1 MQRGESGEPR
11 ANAHSQSDRESSHCC
26 STTLAQRSAHTIISV
41 APTQP
46 RACTHRR
53 LLCCLAPPVCIAQPD
68 PLDSMLLQLT
78 RQNVQGEEEGKAQ
91 TGGLEPAPSAAAASS
106 SSPAAAALQMPPL
119 SPSILSSL
127 PGASA
132 LLHPYP
138 LDPSAASMLPHNPL
152 ASLVGANL
160 QEWMDEGEDDEDD
173 ESDDEEFEHE
183 DEATAAAPASAADIA
198 AAAAKASEATPM
210 TDTQEGKEEQ
220 EARAAAAA
228 DPRRAARP
236 IEPIAP
242 SAAAAA
248 SSSAA
253 AAAAASPAAPS
264 RRRAKRKTH
273 DNLMADDSA
282 EMREIMGAGYGGG
295 AGASGSGSGGG
306 VKATAR
312 GKAMLLRRG
321 TRRGKLSQLT
331 PDLERRM
338 GEANSAYISNDFAK
352 AVDILLH
359 IIQSAPHALGP
370 YHTLGLIYEERGEIQ
385 KAIEAYMLAAHM
397 SRRDYAL
404 WKRVGK
410 MAYDAGQ
417 LEHATYCWTK
427 VLLSE
432 TDNHELRMDRSLAYF
447 ELKDYRRA
455 LDGFQYLLKRTPNDP
470 ALLRQ
475 AASCCSHMQRPQSG
489 VVMLV
494 SYLDWFKTT
503 VERNE
508 KRDQSES
515 AEEVDARRAKRHR
528 LESGAPAPGDIDV
541 AEDLQPQVTGGL
553 PPSLLVASD
562 LDVNLV
568 NILCELYLSLHKF
581 QEVVDTL
588 EDLMP
593 SLLAS
598 VRRDMGAPEGAVVE
612 LPFDL
617 HSKLGIAYLYLSEFA
632 LADEIFA
639 PLLSKDPA
647 QNQYEVE
654 SWADLYYDVAEAY
667 VNNRRYP
674 QAERLCEQ
682 LVTVREWNNSL
693 TWHLQAKCAHYQA
706 VTQLQTGPA
715 QSTDSSNADL
725 LRHAQSLYERVHA
738 EENGE
743 NVDVRLALSE
753 LYHIFGQAAEAK
765 EILRGIDIEAHQV
778 ATTLGMQPS
787 GRAGAKGDTAFSKLK
802 AAAQPTAT
810 FFKHQEELRIF
821 SHSCELLLQQARAA
835 AATPVPGVDP
845 MADFL
850 RLALPVLVNII
861 SVAVL
866 AVEDD
871 DEPMPHEKMVP
882 RADVNQKLTSSIN
895 GATVAAASAAAAT
908 AAPTAAPAAPMLNPP
923 RFLDLPVDKAHSFNA
938 QRLLLSFEFLRPCFA
953 AIKALYTAD
962 RLSECLWLIH
972 HLDRVLLRYSHS
984 AAAQVVPTIKPTGP
998 GSIGFGGMLS
1008 SPISET
1014 SLAEHV
1020 KSLMLGLKYLS
1031 AGLFLRLG
1039 DSERAYRCLRVPLSL
1054 NPYSFPLAHI
1064 MNGILNAQS
1073 YPGKAI
1079 KTMERLFDKHPSSL
1093 PLAMLLGHGCLVH
1106 QNYETAMVY
1115 YLRLHSALPPSP
1127 LLMLLLGV
1135 TKLQLAL
1142 KKTNRFRHHDL
1153 LVAFSFLFQY
1163 KELALQR
1170 AGKGVG
1176 AGVAARSVPVLQAE
1190 QEACYNL
1197 GRAFQYVGLFYMAR
1211 PEYERVLAIAGM
1223 KRNVPEATPDAA
1235 AASSA
1240 AASAIAASKAAVP
1253 PSSLHAEAAHN
1264 LAIIYTQTGSP
1275 ELARRL
1281 YAQYCRV

>member
-1 MQRGESGEPR
+1 
-11 ANAHSQSDRESSHCC
+11 
-26 STTLAQRSAHTIISV
+26 
-41 APTQP
+41 
-46 RACTHRR
+46 
-53 LLCCLAPPVCIAQPD
+53 
-68 PLDSMLLQLT
+68 MLLQLT
-78 RQNVQGEEEGKAQ
+78 RQNVQGEQEAKNSVAATA
-91 TGGLEPAPSAAAASS
+91 TGGLEAAVAAAAATATAASPSS
-106 SSPAAAALQMPPL
+106 ASLLQMPPL

-127 PGASA
+127 PGAAA

-160 QEWMDEGEDDEDD
+160 QEWMDDGEDDEA
-173 ESDDEEFEHE
+173 EGEGAEDDEEEEMEPEE
-183 DEATAAAPASAADIA
+183 DGKAAIATAAPVTA
-198 AAAAKASEATPM
+198 AAEADAATASEATPM
-210 TDTQEGKEEQ
+210 TDTAEP
-220 EARAAAAA
+220 RSAA
-228 DPRRAARP
+228 DSRRAARP
-236 IEPIAP
+236 IEPVAP

-253 AAAAASPAAPS
+253 VAASAAAPA

-273 DNLMADDSA
+273 DNLMADDSQ

-295 AGASGSGSGGG
+295 AGGP

-338 GEANSAYISNDFAK
+338 GEANSAYISNDFAR

-447 ELKDYRRA
+447 ELKDYKKA

-475 AASCCSHMQRPQSG
+475 AASCCSHLQRPQTG
-489 VVMLV
+489 VMMLV
-494 SYLDWFKTT
+494 AYLDWFKAT
-503 VERNE
+503 VEQNE
-508 KRDQSES
+508 KRDQTDP
-515 AEEVDARRAKRHR
+515 AEEVEARRTKRMR
-528 LESGAPAPGDIDV
+528 LESGAPAPGDLDV
-541 AEDLQPQVTGGL
+541 AEELQPQVTGGL
-553 PPSLLVASD
+553 PPSLLVGSD

-568 NILCELYLSLHKF
+568 NILCELYLSLNKYH
-581 QEVVDTL
+581 EVVDTI

-598 VRRDMGAPEGAVVE
+598 VRRDMGAPEGATVE

-617 HSKLGIAYLYLSEFA
+617 HSKMGIAYLYMDEFR

-654 SWADLYYDVAEAY
+654 SWADLYFDVAEAY
-667 VNNRRYP
+667 VNKHRYP
-674 QAERLCEQ
+674 EAERLCEQ

-693 TWHLQAKCAHYQA
+693 TWHLQAKCAHLQA
-706 VTQLQTGPA
+706 ITLMQTAPA
-715 QSTDSSNADL
+715 QSLDSSHAEL
-725 LRHAQSLYERVHA
+725 LRRAQSLYEKIHE

-743 NVDVRLALSE
+743 NVAVRLALSE
-753 LYHIFGQAAEAK
+753 LYQIFGRTADAK
-765 EILRGIDIEAHQV
+765 EILRDIDVEAHQV
-778 ATTLGMQPS
+778 AAASMGRQPS
-787 GRAGAKGDTAFSKLK
+787 VRAGGKGDTAFSKLK
-802 AAAQPTAT
+802 AAAQPTPT
-810 FFKHQEELRIF
+810 FYKHQEELRIF
-821 SHSCELLLQQARAA
+821 AQSCELLLQQARAT
-835 AATPVPGVDP
+835 TPTAGVDP

-850 RLALPVLVNII
+850 RLSLPVLVNII

-882 RADVNQKLTSSIN
+882 RADYNQKMHISAGST
-895 GATVAAASAAAAT
+895 TAAASSAVSSSASAM
-908 AAPTAAPAAPMLNPP
+908 PMLNRP

-953 AIKALYTAD
+953 AIKALYTAE
-962 RLSECLWLIH
+962 RLSECLWLMH
-972 HLDRVLLRYSHS
+972 HLDRVLQRYSHS
-984 AAAQVVPTIKPTGP
+984 AAAQVVPTLKPTGP
-998 GSIGFGGMLS
+998 GSIGLGALS
-1008 SPISET
+1008 SPGSEN

-1020 KSLMLGLKYLS
+1020 KLLMLGLKYLS

-1039 DSERAYRCLRVPLSL
+1039 DSDRAYRSLRGPLSL
-1054 NPYSFPLAHI
+1054 HPYSFPLAHI

-1079 KTMERLFDKHPSSL
+1079 KTMERLFDKHPTSL

-1106 QNYETAMVY
+1106 QNYVSGCAAIA
-1115 YLRLHSALPPSP
+1115 LRNSVSLSSLNVLRCLFRVAVADVHI
-1127 LLMLLLGV
+1127 LLLFPCCVCSSGGC
-1135 TKLQLAL
+1135 
-1142 KKTNRFRHHDL
+1142 HGL
-1153 LVAFSFLFQY
+1153 LPAPARCTSSFSASAAAVRRDQ
-1163 KELALQR
+1163 
-1170 AGKGVG
+1170 
-1176 AGVAARSVPVLQAE
+1176 VAARPEEDESFPSPRSPCGIQFPVPVQTAG
-1190 QEACYNL
+1190 A
-1197 GRAFQYVGLFYMAR
+1197 RARG
-1211 PEYERVLAIAGM
+1211 ERCWG
-1223 KRNVPEATPDAA
+1223 
-1235 AASSA
+1235 
-1240 AASAIAASKAAVP
+1240 
-1253 PSSLHAEAAHN
+1253 
-1264 LAIIYTQTGSP
+1264 
-1275 ELARRL
+1275 
-1281 YAQYCRV
+1281 